1 MLPVTVP
8 KSPAFTLKSRTR
20 VSGRDEEKVTAGN
33 GLVRCWAVPPA
44 LSVPFSFN
52 NLVTATHFTETE
64 FSQNKMTQFN
74 HGGTDKGF

>member
-44 LSVPFSFN
+44 LSVPLPSN
-52 NLVTATHFTETE
+52 DLVTAIHFTETE
-64 FSQNKMTQFN
+64 FLQNEITQFLQE
-74 HGGTDKGF
+74 GTDEGF